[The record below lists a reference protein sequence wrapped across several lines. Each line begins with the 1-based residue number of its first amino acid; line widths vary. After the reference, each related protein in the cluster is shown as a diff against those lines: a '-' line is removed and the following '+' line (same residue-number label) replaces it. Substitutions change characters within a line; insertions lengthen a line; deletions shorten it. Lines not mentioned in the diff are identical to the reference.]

1 LTAVKFFKKCMM
13 KEEHMEKSKVYFCD
27 LYSDSKNR
35 NMFNSLRMLFEA
47 AGFAEFIEKN
57 AQVAIKLH
65 FGEKG
70 NSTYMHPVAVRQ
82 IVDKVK
88 ESGGKPFLTD
98 TNTLYSGSRTN
109 PVDHI
114 TTAIENGFAYS
125 VVNAPIIIADGLY
138 SRDVEEVKI
147 DKKHFE
153 TVKIGGEIYNSSSMI
168 VMSHFKG
175 HENAGF
181 GGALKNL
188 AMGCAT
194 AAGKQMQH
202 SDVQPA
208 VNEAKCIGCLKCAK
222 SCPRGA
228 ITLVN
233 KKAYINYDLCYGCGE
248 CTTVC
253 PPRAVRV
260 QWETDGEIFLEKMA
274 EYAFGAINDKRDKV
288 GFISIVMNVT
298 PLCDCVPF
306 SGRPISQDIGIFAS
320 KDPVALDQCCYDA
333 VCEAM
338 GHDVF
343 RHAHPEVNCTR
354 LLEYAEEIGIGSRA
368 YEMIKL

>member
-1 LTAVKFFKKCMM
+1 
-13 KEEHMEKSKVYFCD
+13 MEKSKVYFCD
-27 LYSDSKNR
+27 LYSNSKNK
-35 NMFNSLRMLFEA
+35 NMFNSLKMLFEV
-47 AGFAEFIEKN
+47 AGFKEFIEKDD
-57 AQVAIKLH
+57 QVAIKLH

-88 ESGGKPFLTD
+88 EYGGKPFLTD
-98 TNTLYSGSRTN
+98 TNTLYTGSRMN
-109 PVDHI
+109 SVDHI
-114 TTAIENGFAYS
+114 TTAIENGFAYA

-138 SRDVEEVKI
+138 SRNVEEVKI
-147 DKKHFE
+147 NKKHFE

-181 GGALKNL
+181 GGVLKNL

-208 VNEAKCIGCLKCAK
+208 VTIEKCIGCSRCVN
-222 SCPRGA
+222 SCPKDA
-228 ITLVN
+228 IYLVDR
-233 KKAYINYDLCYGCGE
+233 KAVIDYDLCYGCGE

-253 PPRAVRV
+253 PTRAVKV
-260 QWETDGEIFLEKMA
+260 QWETDGETFLEKMA
-274 EYAFGAINDKRDKV
+274 EYAYGAISNKKDKV
-288 GFISIVMNVT
+288 GFITVVMNVT

-320 KDPVALDQCCYDA
+320 KDPVAMDQACYDA

-343 RHAHPEVNCTR
+343 KHTHPDVNSTR
-354 LLEYAEEIGIGSRA
+354 ILDYAEELGMGTRN
-368 YEMIKL
+368 YELIKL